1 MINFEDYEIENK
13 TKLNQKGSYIAD
25 HPYRILIIRA
35 SGSEKTNALLNLINN
50 QPDIDKI
57 HLYGKDPFR
66 AKYQYLITKGESTGL
81 KHFKDTKPFIEN
93 SNDMED
99 VYKDIEE

>member
-13 TKLNQKGSYIAD
+13 TELNQKGSYIAD

-66 AKYQYLITKGESTGL
+66 AKYQYLITKRESTGL
-81 KHFKDTKPFIEN
+81 KHFKDTKAFIEN